1 MLVITFTDV
10 LALVAAA
17 ICIAT
22 LLIDTVSEKY
32 SPEEINDRGI
42 IRTGLLAVLFAALII
57 VQSRQG
63 ITVTKIIG
71 LASLYLYLGMVW
83 RRLTR

>member
-1 MLVITFTDV
+1 MLAITFTDV
-10 LALVAAA
+10 LASVAAA

-22 LLIDTVSEKY
+22 LLIDTVSKKY

-71 LASLYLYLGMVW
+71 LDSLYLYLGMVW